1 MAYTIPPMP
10 VEFSIWR
17 FSNWAGVVP
26 PVNPA
31 DITDNCNLTPGRREW
46 TQSGGGVSY
55 IIVSQALDIRFS
67 EDLAFTVLPAAD
79 PDLVEVPT
87 GSGRYYVVYDVE
99 QLGMGFPNWHQEA
112 AIVKQGPWVPGPPPA
127 GELWLED
134 GTDYLLEDGSII
146 LLE

>member
-1 MAYTIPPMP
+1 MP

-67 EDLAFTVLPAAD
+67 EDLAFTVGAGST
-79 PDLVEVPT
+79 T
-87 GSGRYYVVYDVE
+87 GRGVVARRRHRLLARRRINHTLGVTGLDRCMTPGDVARR
-99 QLGMGFPNWHQEA
+99 QN
-112 AIVKQGPWVPGPPPA
+112 
-127 GELWLED
+127 
-134 GTDYLLEDGSII
+134 TS
-146 LLE
+146 